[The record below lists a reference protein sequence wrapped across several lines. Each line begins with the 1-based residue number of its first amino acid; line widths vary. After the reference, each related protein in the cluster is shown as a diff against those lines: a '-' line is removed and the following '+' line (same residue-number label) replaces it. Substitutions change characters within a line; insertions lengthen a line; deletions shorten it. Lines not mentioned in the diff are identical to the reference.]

1 MTGSSVL
8 LDTWAWWE
16 ILSASST
23 GDRLRRRYL
32 EAPNRRVH
40 TSAITVAELSIK
52 LAALGQS
59 SRVPAIV
66 ASLRAFSELHDV
78 TPEIAQA
85 AGPLRSELRRR
96 APHAGLADALVL
108 ATAQRLAARLVSA
121 DAAFRRRRSA
131 GRF

>member
-16 ILSASST
+16 ILSGSST

-40 TSAITVAELSIK
+40 TSVITVAELSIK

-59 SRVPAIV
+59 NRVPAIV
-66 ASLRAFSELHDV
+66 ASLRAFSELQDV

-96 APHAGLADALVL
+96 APQAGLADALAL
-108 ATAQRLAARLVSA
+108 ATAQRLGARLVSA
-121 DAAFRRRRSA
+121 DAAFRTRRGAS
-131 GRF
+131 RF